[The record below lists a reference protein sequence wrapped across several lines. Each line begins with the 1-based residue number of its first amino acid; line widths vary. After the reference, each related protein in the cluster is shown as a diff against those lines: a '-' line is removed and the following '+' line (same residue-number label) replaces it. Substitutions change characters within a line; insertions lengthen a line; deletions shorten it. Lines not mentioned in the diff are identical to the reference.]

1 MALKI
6 TQLKGTVGATK
17 APSER
22 PPPSA
27 AANNYVGLIFEGVM
41 EVILSESRGFH
52 RPEMSWNGVCPPR

>member
-17 APSER
+17 APRPR
-22 PPPSA
+22 PPTSA
-27 AANNYVGLIFEGVM
+27 AANNFVVLIFEGVM
-41 EVILSESRGFH
+41 EAMLSESRGFD

>member
-6 TQLKGTVGATK
+6 THLKGTVGATK
-17 APSER
+17 APSAR
-22 PPPSA
+22 SPPSV
-27 AANNYVGLIFEGVM
+27 AANNFVGLIFEGVM

>member
-27 AANNYVGLIFEGVM
+27 AANNFVVLIFEGVM

-52 RPEMSWNGVCPPR
+52 HLEMSWNGVCPPR